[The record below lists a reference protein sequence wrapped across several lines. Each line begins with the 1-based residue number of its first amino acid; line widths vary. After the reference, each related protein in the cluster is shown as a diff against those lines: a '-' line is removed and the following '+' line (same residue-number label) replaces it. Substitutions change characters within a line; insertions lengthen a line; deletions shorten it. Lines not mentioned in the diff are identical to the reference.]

1 MPDQKTYV
9 GTCHCGKVKFEA
21 TLVLESAM
29 DCNCSIDSRTAA
41 VMAALPAEQFKLVSG
56 EGEMTE
62 YLFGKRHIHRCFCKT
77 CGIHAFAYG
86 AGRDGKPMKM
96 INLRCVES
104 VDLSKLKITHNDG
117 KSR

>member
-1 MPDQKTYV
+1 MPDPSTYL
-9 GTCHCGKVKFEA
+9 GSCHCGKVKYEA
-21 TLVLESAM
+21 TLVLESAT

-41 VMAALPAEQFKLVSG
+41 VMAPVPAENFKLLSG

-62 YLFGKRHIHRCFCKT
+62 YLFGKKHVHRCFCRT

-96 INLRCVES
+96 INVRCLDG
-104 VDLSKLKITHNDG
+104 VDLSKLKIAHYDG
-117 KSR
+117 RSR